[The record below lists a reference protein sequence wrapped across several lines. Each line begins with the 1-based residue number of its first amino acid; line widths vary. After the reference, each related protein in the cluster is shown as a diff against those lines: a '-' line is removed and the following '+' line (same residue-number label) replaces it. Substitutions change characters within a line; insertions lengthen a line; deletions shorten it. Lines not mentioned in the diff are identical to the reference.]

1 MKTCFHII
9 AFLTLLRPC
18 GYSQELKIDE
28 WVNAL
33 SAKKDIGAVKF
44 DSVYNKLTRLDSAHR
59 CQAFKLLE
67 DRSKQQNSR
76 YQIRVNML
84 RAVLG
89 LRVLDCSDT
98 TSIISSSENALQRS
112 YELEDHILAAELN
125 QLLGEIYRN
134 SEELN
139 LATMYELIA
148 RDMRKEVGE
157 DNFRGVALELY
168 VLGDLLYKLG
178 DYREALKMDMESVHY
193 RGGKEVNKMDSLSMY
208 WKMNAWNNIG
218 LCYNR
223 LEEYDSAFVA
233 FNRAYNI
240 ATTSISDP
248 FWKGL
253 IQGNRGDVFF
263 LQGKYDSAEVLLKL
277 DYEQSLVS
285 HEYDNAAMTL
295 QRLARIQ
302 NSTGDHKLA
311 LQMVIE
317 ADRLWHRMPLP
328 GYRPSILYAYALVYR
343 DLNMADSVFKYMEE
357 YKEKTIAS
365 EKVVAQNRME
375 IVRLMQDNQK
385 NVHRVQELNK
395 EKNRIKLIRNFTI
408 ILTLLATAFGL
419 LYLNRARLK
428 LKLRQQQAIERERI
442 AKAEAQSSK
451 EQLNIFTQRVLEKT
465 SLVEKL
471 QEQLLQKELSET
483 QIQYITELSNHTIL
497 TDKDWEEFKSLFE
510 KVYPG
515 FFITLKSKAPDITL
529 AEQRIAA
536 LSKLRVE
543 SKEAATLLGVS
554 PNTISKSRQR
564 LRQRLGLEPDADLE
578 VFFSKSEG

>member
-1 MKTCFHII
+1 MKTCFHILFI
-9 AFLTLLRPC
+9 LTFLC
-18 GYSQELKIDE
+18 SGGYSQEVRIDD
-28 WVNAL
+28 WVKGL
-33 SAKKDIGAVKF
+33 SVKKDICAVEFEKI
-44 DSVYNKLTRLDSAHR
+44 YNELSGLDSLQR
-59 CQAFKLLE
+59 CNALRLLE
-67 DRSKQQNSR
+67 DRSKQQNTR
-76 YQIRVNML
+76 YQIRIRML
-84 RAVLG
+84 RAEMG
-89 LRVLDCSDT
+89 MKQKICPDT
-98 TSIISSSENALQRS
+98 TSIFASLENALHRS
-112 YELEDHILAAELN
+112 YEIEDHILAAQLN
-125 QLLGEIYRN
+125 QLLGEAYR
-134 SEELN
+134 STTEIN
-139 LATMYELIA
+139 LATMYKLIA
-148 RDMRKEVGE
+148 RDMRKEEGE
-157 DNFRGVALELY
+157 DNFPSVAMDLY
-168 VLGDLLYKLG
+168 ILGDLLYKLG
-178 DYREALKMDMESVHY
+178 DYHEALIVDKESVKY
-193 RGGKEVNKMDSLSMY
+193 RGRKEVNKMDSLSLY

-223 LEEYDSAFVA
+223 LDEYDSAFVA
-233 FNRAYNI
+233 FNLAYELAN
-240 ATTSISDP
+240 AQSNVP

-285 HEYDNAAMTL
+285 HEYDNASMTL

-302 NSTGDHKLA
+302 NSRGEHQLA
-311 LQMVIE
+311 LKMVKE
-317 ADRLWHRMPLP
+317 ADQLWHRMPKVD
-328 GYRPSILYAYALVYR
+328 YRASILYAYALVYR
-343 DLNMADSVFKYMEE
+343 DLNNADSAFKYMEE
-357 YKEKTIAS
+357 YKENTIAS

-385 NVHRVQELNK
+385 NVHRVQALNK

-408 ILTLLATAFGL
+408 VLTLLITAFGL

-428 LKLRQQQAIERERI
+428 LKLRQQEAYERERI

-451 EQLNIFTQRVLEKT
+451 EQLNIFTQRMLEKNA
-465 SLVEKL
+465 LVETL
-471 QEQLLQKELSET
+471 QEQLLKKELNET

-497 TDKDWEEFKSLFE
+497 TDKDWEEFKGLFE

-515 FFITLKSKAPDITL
+515 FFITLKNKAPDITL

-564 LRQRLGLEPDADLE
+564 LRQRLGLDPDTDLE
-578 VFFSKSEG
+578 AFFSRSGA